1 MNVFFL
7 AGSKG
12 GLNRSNA
19 LKKSIKKLRIK
30 IVIRWLAGFSGVA
43 MQKKVEDKKK
53 KRFLLFHTRFSLF
66 SYWRQGCGCAL
77 FVAVLDLYGWA

>member
-53 KRFLLFHTRFSLF
+53 SFYCFTPGSHSSLT
-66 SYWRQGCGCAL
+66 GDKV
-77 FVAVLDLYGWA
+77 VAVLDLWLCSVCGCA

>member
-7 AGSKG
+7 GGSKG

-53 KRFLLFHTRFSLF
+53 KKVFTVSHQVLTLLLLATRLWLCSV
-66 SYWRQGCGCAL
+66 CGCA
-77 FVAVLDLYGWA
+77 